1 MEAIEMF
8 LTLEW
13 IQQFKNT
20 IHFAFLLMVD
30 ANLSPPALEVS
41 CQLVIESNVPVGFEP
56 VSIAKSKRIAPIVK
70 YVLDRSPN
78 FLAMHFLALLASVVR
93 LTRACDCLVSG
104 MLVSISTSLDMMQS
118 VAIGIAAAKAS
129 VEVDSNVPSQF
140 SLPTITGDVM
150 IVYSAAKLLQHQ
162 SKL

>member
-1 MEAIEMF
+1 
-8 LTLEW
+8 
-13 IQQFKNT
+13 
-20 IHFAFLLMVD
+20 
-30 ANLSPPALEVS
+30 
-41 CQLVIESNVPVGFEP
+41 
-56 VSIAKSKRIAPIVK
+56 
-70 YVLDRSPN
+70 
-78 FLAMHFLALLASVVR
+78 MHFLALLASVVR
-93 LTRACDCLVSG
+93 LTRAGDCLVSG

-150 IVYSAAKLLQHQ
+150 IVYSTAKLLQHQ

>member
-20 IHFAFLLMVD
+20 IHFALLLMVD

-41 CQLVIESNVPVGFEP
+41 CQLAIESNVPVGFEP
-56 VSIAKSKRIAPIVK
+56 VSIAKSKRITPIVK

-78 FLAMHFLALLASVVR
+78 FLAMHFLALPASVVR
-93 LTRACDCLVSG
+93 LTGAGDCLVSG

-118 VAIGIAAAKAS
+118 VAIGIAAAKA
-129 VEVDSNVPSQF
+129 
-140 SLPTITGDVM
+140 
-150 IVYSAAKLLQHQ
+150 
-162 SKL
+162 